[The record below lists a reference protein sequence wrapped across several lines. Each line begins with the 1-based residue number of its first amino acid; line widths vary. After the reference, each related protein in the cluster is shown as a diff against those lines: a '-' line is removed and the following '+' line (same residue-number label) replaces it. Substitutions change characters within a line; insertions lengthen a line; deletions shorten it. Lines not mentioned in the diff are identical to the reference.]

1 MLKLQQ
7 LKSFNFG
14 LFLVYWYIHYLV
26 ERGGT
31 LSYDRFDGMFKVTE
45 IGKIEKKNEI
55 ICQEK
60 FLSGIN

>member
-45 IGKIEKKNEI
+45 IGKIEKK
-55 ICQEK
+55 
-60 FLSGIN
+60 